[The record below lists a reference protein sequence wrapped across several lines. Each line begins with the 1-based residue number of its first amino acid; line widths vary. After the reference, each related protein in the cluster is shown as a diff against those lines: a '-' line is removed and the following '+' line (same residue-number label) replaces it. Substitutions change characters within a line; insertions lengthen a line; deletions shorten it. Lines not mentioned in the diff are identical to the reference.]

1 RTATAH
7 LYRPSAGEPSRAVDP
22 GRTDGG
28 SGCRVGGAFLSAAPT
43 PTPGG
48 TADDPS
54 DHPRY
59 RRGDRR
65 GGPDRLPEPSDPLL
79 WGFPGICRPAG
90 GVSVSFLPGGGGS
103 PGLKVHT
110 GKGGP
115 CGFGTNA
122 MWEMVLHYDFM
133 RRAVLAGLII
143 GLISPLVGIFLVVRR
158 LSLIADALAH
168 VTLSGVAAGLLL
180 QKHVPWLQSL
190 NPLHVGAMFSV
201 GGAMFVEQLRWLY
214 RTYQEL
220 AIPVVLSGGVG
231 LGVVLISAA
240 DGFNVDVAG
249 YLFGSILA
257 VGEGELG
264 WIVVVAALVLA
275 VIFLFHKEL
284 FALSFDEESAVVS
297 GIPHRWINTLFSFAV
312 ALVIAAS
319 IRVVGILLVS
329 ALMTLPVAA
338 ALQIAG
344 SFRQTLLY
352 SLLFSETAVLCGLA
366 AAYYLD
372 WSSGGTIVLVS
383 VLILVGILA
392 AKRIRRLRILKTR
405 RSDV

>member
-1 RTATAH
+1 MRF
-7 LYRPSAGEPSRAVDP
+7 SANE
-22 GRTDGG
+22 
-28 SGCRVGGAFLSAAPT
+28 
-43 PTPGG
+43 
-48 TADDPS
+48 
-54 DHPRY
+54 
-59 RRGDRR
+59 
-65 GGPDRLPEPSDPLL
+65 
-79 WGFPGICRPAG
+79 
-90 GVSVSFLPGGGGS
+90 
-103 PGLKVHT
+103 
-110 GKGGP
+110 
-115 CGFGTNA
+115 
-122 MWEMVLHYDFM
+122 MWEMVLYYDFM

-143 GLISPLVGIFLVVRR
+143 GLISPLVGIYLVVRR

-180 QKHVPWLQSL
+180 QKHVPWFQQV
-190 NPLHVGAMFSV
+190 NPLHVGMLFSV
-201 GGAMFVEQLRWLY
+201 GGAMFVERLRGLY

-220 AIPVVLSGGVG
+220 AIPVVLSGGIG

-257 VGEGELG
+257 VGKDEL
-264 WIVVVAALVLA
+264 WWMVIVAALVLA

-284 FALSFDEESAVVS
+284 FALSFDEESAMVS
-297 GIPHRWINTLFSFAV
+297 GIPYRWINILFSFSV

-329 ALMTLPVAA
+329 ALMTIPVAA

-344 SFRQTLLY
+344 SFRRTMLY

-383 VLILVGILA
+383 VLILVVILVV
-392 AKRIRRLRILKTR
+392 KRLRRFRILKSR
-405 RSDV
+405 RADV

>member
-1 RTATAH
+1 M
-7 LYRPSAGEPSRAVDP
+7 
-22 GRTDGG
+22 
-28 SGCRVGGAFLSAAPT
+28 
-43 PTPGG
+43 
-48 TADDPS
+48 
-54 DHPRY
+54 
-59 RRGDRR
+59 
-65 GGPDRLPEPSDPLL
+65 RL
-79 WGFPGICRPAG
+79 
-90 GVSVSFLPGGGGS
+90 
-103 PGLKVHT
+103 
-110 GKGGP
+110 
-115 CGFGTNA
+115 GTNE
-122 MWEMVLHYDFM
+122 MWEMILNYDFM

-180 QKHVPWLQSL
+180 QKHVPWFQQV
-190 NPLHVGAMFSV
+190 NPLHVGMVFSV
-201 GGAMFVEQLRWLY
+201 GGAMFVEQLRRLY

-220 AIPVVLSGGVG
+220 AIPVVLSGGIG

-257 VGEGELG
+257 VGEDEL
-264 WIVVVAALVLA
+264 WWMIIVAVLVSA
-275 VIFLFHKEL
+275 VIFLLYKEL

-297 GIPHRWINTLFSFAV
+297 GIPHRWINALFSFAV

-319 IRVVGILLVS
+319 IRVVGIMLVS

-344 SFRQTLLY
+344 SFRRAILY

-383 VLILVGILA
+383 VLILVSILA
-392 AKRIRRLRILKTR
+392 AKRIRRFRLLKSR
-405 RSDV
+405 GSDV